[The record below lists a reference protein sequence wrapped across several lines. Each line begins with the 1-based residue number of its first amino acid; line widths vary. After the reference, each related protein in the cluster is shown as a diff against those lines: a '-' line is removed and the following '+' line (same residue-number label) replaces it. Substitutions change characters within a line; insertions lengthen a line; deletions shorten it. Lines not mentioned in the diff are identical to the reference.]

1 MNLLLTIVAVLAC
14 SRSASS
20 SDFRGWVRKVRED
33 PPLFEIVEGAPQASS
48 PVWGSF
54 ADRYKSRGY
63 GILDLHT
70 NASYSDHD
78 QAFSAGIFE
87 GYATADRARM
97 HYDNLWSQYCAHQAD
112 NCAQLF
118 QFVGTT
124 LDYMKEQ
131 AAKLADT
138 DPYWHQVDLVL
149 TQLYAIS
156 AGITARSS
164 HFSPRAVIDKV
175 GVSMVLFLNLDGE
188 VDDIEA
194 SFKPVATSWPEAAEA
209 INATF
214 ADAPSGLR
222 ADSALVKLLPGNAD
236 LLVSHVSGGPY
247 SGMTKIL
254 KRYSFN
260 LHTTAKS
267 KDKIAGNVY
276 AISSTPGKLSSGD
289 DFYLLAN
296 GLVLMTTGFEVHNA
310 SLYRFVTPR
319 CVFEFVR
326 AVVANRLATSAKEW
340 IDIYTRNPSGTN
352 SKQWMIVDY
361 SKFQKGKQPQDGLFW
376 ILETLPGFTHSE
388 DVTGVL
394 RKQSYWS
401 SYNIPY
407 SPVMFQLS
415 GAPLNVQKYGDWF
428 TYDKHPRALIFKR
441 DQRKVTGMDAMV
453 GLMRYNNFKHD
464 PLSQCSCIPPFSAVN
479 GISAR
484 SDLNI
489 RPGRYAFP
497 ALGSASRG
505 AIDMKVTNASM
516 AVALGMIA
524 VAGPTHDQ
532 QPAFRWS
539 TSGFQDNHEGQPDL
553 WDFAPFACTWGKG
566 DCKGT
571 AKGPWGL

>member
-1 MNLLLTIVAVLAC
+1 MMEKLLTIVLVLAC
-14 SRSASS
+14 SCSAS
-20 SDFRGWVRKVRED
+20 SDFRGWVRKVREE
-33 PPLFEIVEGAPQASS
+33 PPLFEIVEGAPEMGS

-54 ADRYKSRGY
+54 TDRYKTRGY
-63 GILDLHT
+63 GFLDLHT
-70 NASYSDHD
+70 NESYSDRD

-97 HYDNLWSQYCAHQAD
+97 HYDNLWRQYCSQQAD

-124 LDYMKEQ
+124 LEYMKEQ

-149 TQLYAIS
+149 TQLFAIS
-156 AGITARSS
+156 AGISARSR
-164 HFSPRAVIDKV
+164 HFSPRDVVDEA

-194 SFKPVATSWPEAAEA
+194 SFKPVAPSRPEAAEA
-209 INATF
+209 INT
-214 ADAPSGLR
+214 DAPAGLR
-222 ADSALVKLLPGNAD
+222 AESALVKLLPGNDD
-236 LLVSHVSGGPY
+236 LLVSHVSGGRY
-247 SGMTKIL
+247 SGMTKVL

-267 KDKIAGNVY
+267 KDKIPGNVY
-276 AISSTPGKLSSGD
+276 AISSTPGKLFSGD
-289 DFYLLAN
+289 DLYLLAK
-296 GLVLMTTGFEVHNA
+296 GLVLMSTGFEVHNA

-319 CVFEFVR
+319 SVFEFVR

-340 IDIYTRNPSGTN
+340 IDIYSRNPSGAN
-352 SKQWMIVDY
+352 SKQWMIIDY
-361 SKFQKGKQPQDGLFW
+361 SKFQKGKQPQDGLLW
-376 ILETLPGFTHSE
+376 ILETLPGYNHSE

-394 RKQSYWS
+394 RKQSYWP

-407 SPVMFQLS
+407 SPVMFQLT
-415 GAPLNVQKYGDWF
+415 GAPLYVQKYGDWF

-441 DQRKVTGMDAMV
+441 DHSKVAGMDAMI

-464 PLSQCSCIPPFSAVN
+464 PLSQCSCIPPFSAAN

-497 ALGSASRG
+497 ALGCASRG
-505 AIDMKVTNASM
+505 AIDMKVTNSSM
-516 AVALGMIA
+516 AATLGMIA

-539 TSGFQDNHEGQPDL
+539 TSGFPDGHEGQPDL

-566 DCKGT
+566 ECN
-571 AKGPWGL
+571 P